1 MGTTTGGWK
10 GLQHGIYF
18 ISNDPGLGEQVGDG
32 MDITKYSCRL
42 GTNRGQPCGYTK
54 EQILSFTLDP
64 RMVQLPHVKEY
75 QEEAVWQVL
84 EDRCQ
89 ELIVEDQE
97 KLASCAV
104 VAPRAQ
110 TSTAVT
116 KKILGCTKQAK
127 MMAPSASVARK
138 VAVDATRVAE
148 EVSPAKMSILL
159 LYTCTYRQIHY
170 CHTSLTLVTQE
181 VERYK
186 EHACSNPIEM
196 VGNPLGW
203 WKQHG
208 HHFPTLSRLA
218 RRFLAIS
225 ATSCP
230 VERLFSVAGQVDA
243 ARRASVSPDTMT
255 LLAFLHEALPLV
267 RKIRASRIVRGA
279 LEH

>member
-1 MGTTTGGWK
+1 
-10 GLQHGIYF
+10 
-18 ISNDPGLGEQVGDG
+18 
-32 MDITKYSCRL
+32 
-42 GTNRGQPCGYTK
+42 
-54 EQILSFTLDP
+54 
-64 RMVQLPHVKEY
+64 
-75 QEEAVWQVL
+75 
-84 EDRCQ
+84 
-89 ELIVEDQE
+89 
-97 KLASCAV
+97 
-104 VAPRAQ
+104 
-110 TSTAVT
+110 
-116 KKILGCTKQAK
+116 

-159 LYTCTYRQIHY
+159 LYMYTYRQIHY

-225 ATSCP
+225 TTS
-230 VERLFSVAGQVDA
+230 
-243 ARRASVSPDTMT
+243 
-255 LLAFLHEALPLV
+255 
-267 RKIRASRIVRGA
+267 
-279 LEH
+279 

>member
-1 MGTTTGGWK
+1 M
-10 GLQHGIYF
+10 
-18 ISNDPGLGEQVGDG
+18 N
-32 MDITKYSCRL
+32 
-42 GTNRGQPCGYTK
+42 
-54 EQILSFTLDP
+54 FTLDP

-110 TSTAVT
+110 TSAAAT
-116 KKILGCTKQAK
+116 KQILGCTKQAK

-159 LYTCTYRQIHY
+159 LYMYTYRQIHY

-186 EHACSNPIEM
+186 EH
-196 VGNPLGW
+196 G
-203 WKQHG
+203 
-208 HHFPTLSRLA
+208 
-218 RRFLAIS
+218 
-225 ATSCP
+225 
-230 VERLFSVAGQVDA
+230 
-243 ARRASVSPDTMT
+243 
-255 LLAFLHEALPLV
+255 
-267 RKIRASRIVRGA
+267 
-279 LEH
+279 

>member
-1 MGTTTGGWK
+1 M
-10 GLQHGIYF
+10 
-18 ISNDPGLGEQVGDG
+18 
-32 MDITKYSCRL
+32 
-42 GTNRGQPCGYTK
+42 
-54 EQILSFTLDP
+54 SFTLDP

-97 KLASCAV
+97 KVTSSAV
-104 VAPRAQ
+104 VAPRAEP
-110 TSTAVT
+110 STAPT
-116 KKILGCTKQAK
+116 NPRQLLGCTKQAK
-127 MMAPSASVARK
+127 MMDPSASVGRK
-138 VAVDATRVAE
+138 VAVDATRLAE

-159 LYTCTYRQIHY
+159 LYMCTYRQIHC

-218 RRFLAIS
+218 RRFLSIS

-255 LLAFLHEALPLV
+255 LLVFLNETLTLV
-267 RKIRASRIVRGA
+267 RKIRVSRIVRTT